1 MQINSGLR
9 SILAWPPVYRL
20 LNRVIGNEKFR
31 RWFIDRIVA
40 VKSGQTLVDLGCG
53 PADILAELDAGVRY
67 IGLDISEAY
76 IEAARQRYGERG
88 LFLAGTVNDWR
99 RDPRI
104 RDADVVLAY
113 GLFHHVDDDETL
125 AIFQCARDVL
135 RPGGRLVFLEPCLL
149 LWQARRSVFMM
160 AQDRGQN
167 VRTEQEW
174 KRLITAVFPT
184 ATTSVV
190 TNANRLGYTHLI
202 AECRKDA

>member
-1 MQINSGLR
+1 MQIDSGLR
-9 SILAWPPVYRL
+9 SVLAWPPVYRL

-31 RWFIDRIVA
+31 RWFIDHVVA
-40 VKSGQTLVDLGCG
+40 VKGGQTLVDLGCG
-53 PADILAELDAGVRY
+53 PADILPELDAGVRY

-76 IEAARQRYGERG
+76 IGAARQRHGERG
-88 LFLAGTVNDWR
+88 LFLAGTVETWR

-113 GLFHHVDDDETL
+113 GLFHHVDDEETL
-125 AIFQCARDVL
+125 AIFQFARDVL
-135 RPGGRLVFLEPCLL
+135 RPGGRFVFLEPCLL
-149 LWQARRSVFMM
+149 RWQARRSVFMM
-160 AQDRGQN
+160 AQDRGRN

-174 KRLITAVFPT
+174 KRLVHAVFPV
-184 ATTSVV
+184 ASTSVV

>member
-1 MQINSGLR
+1 MQIDSGLR

-20 LNRVIGNEKFR
+20 LNRAIGNEKFR

-53 PADILAELDAGVRY
+53 PADILADLDAGVRY

-76 IEAARQRYGERG
+76 IEAARQRHGERG
-88 LFLAGTVNDWR
+88 LFVAGTVESWR

-104 RDADVVLAY
+104 HDADVVLAY
-113 GLFHHVDDDETL
+113 GLFHHVGDDETL
-125 AIFQCARDVL
+125 AIFRFARDVL
-135 RPGGRLVFLEPCLL
+135 RPGGRFVFLEPCLL

-167 VRTEQEW
+167 VRTEAAW
-174 KRLITAVFPT
+174 KRLIHAVFPA

-190 TNANRLGYTHLI
+190 TNANRLGYTHII
-202 AECRKDA
+202 AECRKDS